1 MGWGDLGD
9 RRGGK
14 HDPGHRDDT
23 LFPVNLRNPGGGGS
37 FQECVTLP
45 SLRCPRTVFYRSSWM
60 LSPPGSPL
68 YPGAS
73 ANYSSPPCCV
83 SVCIGRM
90 GSGRQ
95 IPRPGP
101 VSPPRFLRSGQR
113 PLSACPEPTLL
124 WQLSYTDQ
132 GPPRGPRTPGPDKK
146 KHNAMTDF
154 DSSVSWQI

>member
-45 SLRCPRTVFYRSSWM
+45 SLRCPRTVFYRSLWM

-73 ANYSSPPCCV
+73 ADYSSPPCCV

-101 VSPPRFLRSGQR
+101 VSPPRFLHSRQR
-113 PLSACPEPTLL
+113 PLSVCPEPTLL
-124 WQLSYTDQ
+124 WQLSLQRPGTSKGSKD
-132 GPPRGPRTPGPDKK
+132 PRSRKK
-146 KHNAMTDF
+146 SIMP
-154 DSSVSWQI
+154 